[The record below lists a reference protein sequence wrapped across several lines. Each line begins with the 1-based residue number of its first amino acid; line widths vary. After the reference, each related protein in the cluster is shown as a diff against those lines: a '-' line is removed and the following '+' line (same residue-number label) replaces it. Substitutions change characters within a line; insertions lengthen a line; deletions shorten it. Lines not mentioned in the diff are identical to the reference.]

1 MKKIFVIL
9 LFLAAGLT
17 GFGQSSVALLVDGAT
32 SQYTISRHIYGH
44 FSEHLGRCI
53 YDGFWVDP
61 KMNVP
66 KQDRIRLDIVEAL
79 KKIQIP
85 NLRWPGGCFA
95 DEYHWRDGIGPRDL
109 RPTMINT
116 NWGNVTEDNS
126 FGTHEFLLLCKLLGT
141 EPFIVGNLGSG
152 TVEEMSKW
160 VEYLNYDGV
169 SPMTTMRKANG
180 QEKPWGVQYF
190 GVGNENW
197 GCGGSMTPEYYV
209 TQYRQYSS
217 FLKNYP
223 GTTLRKIACGPSGA
237 NYAWTDVVMS
247 GLAGGGGRGNMWGL
261 DLHYYTRP
269 PRGNFGQG
277 QGQRPQG
284 QQGAQGQQQQPAPS
298 QGSAT
303 NFTEATYFACM
314 RNTLRMEEFIRRH
327 DSIMT
332 RYDPQKRVAL
342 VVGEWGIW
350 TDTEPGT
357 NPRFLYQQNSL
368 RDALIAGTNLNIF
381 NNHADRVK
389 MAQIAQTINVL
400 QAVILTEGTKIILTP
415 TYHVFDLYKVHQD
428 AKLLPVK
435 FTSPDYVLD
444 GQTIPALNVSASQDS
459 LGVVH
464 ITLVNIDPNKTITL
478 STTLNQIKW
487 ASVTGQVLTSPK
499 ITDIN
504 TFDKPNTVLITK
516 FDGAKKQ
523 GDLLNVTLPSKSVVL
538 LTIK

>member
-1 MKKIFVIL
+1 MKKPDKMKKIFAFVLCIGI
-9 LFLAAGLT
+9 AAALSA
-17 GFGQSSVALLVDGAT
+17 QSSVALLVDAG
-32 SQYTISRHIYGH
+32 SSKYTISRHIYGH

-53 YDGFWVDP
+53 YDGYWVDP

-95 DEYHWRDGIGPRDL
+95 DEYHWRDGIGPRDM

-126 FGTHEFLLLCKLLGT
+126 FGTHEFLLLCKLLGA

-169 SPMTTMRKANG
+169 SPMTNMRKANG

-197 GCGGSMTPEYYV
+197 GCGGNMTPEYYV

-247 GLAGGGGRGNMWGL
+247 GLIGGGGRGNIWGL

-277 QGQRPQG
+277 QQP
-284 QQGAQGQQQQPAPS
+284 QGQQQQAPS

-350 TDTEPGT
+350 TDPEPGT

-415 TYHVFDLYKVHQD
+415 TYHVFDLYKVHHD
-428 AKLLPVK
+428 ARLLPVK

-444 GQTIPALNVSASQDS
+444 GQSIPALNVSASQDS

-487 ASVTGQVLTSPK
+487 SGVSGQILTSAK

-504 TFDKPNTVLITK
+504 TFDKPNTVVITK